1 MNIAYALWSV
11 YLFLALGITADG
23 FFVPTLTRIA
33 DNWSL
38 SDNVAGVTLVA
49 LGNGSPDIFSAVAA
63 FTAAD
68 PSVATM
74 AIGSLLGAG
83 MFVVMVVGG
92 ACMIVRPFELDKWST
107 LRNVC
112 HIPDSRPGQ
121 SSMDRLTSEKF
132 SDSILFCFN
141 LKMAKIPK

>member
-49 LGNGSPDIFSAVAA
+49 LGNGAPDIFSAVAA

-121 SSMDRLTSEKF
+121 SSMNRLASENFQIFFIF
-132 SDSILFCFN
+132 S
-141 LKMAKIPK
+141 

>member
-1 MNIAYALWSV
+1 MQSSMEWI
-11 YLFLALGITADG
+11 F
-23 FFVPTLTRIA
+23 TLP
-33 DNWSL
+33 L
-38 SDNVAGVTLVA
+38 SQWH
-49 LGNGSPDIFSAVAA
+49 NGSPDIFSAVAA

>member
-1 MNIAYALWSV
+1 MNIAYALWSA

-23 FFVPTLTRIA
+23 FFVPALTRIA

-92 ACMIVRPFELDKWST
+92 ACMIVKPFELDKWST
-107 LRNVC
+107 LRN
-112 HIPDSRPGQ
+112 PLNS
-121 SSMDRLTSEKF
+121 
-132 SDSILFCFN
+132 
-141 LKMAKIPK
+141 A